1 MLTCAHTHTH
11 MCMHKHIHTC
21 THMHMPP
28 HAHMHTHTPAYTHTG
43 GHAQSGLRGWEL
55 LVSQCANCFSLLSP
69 WISQQESDVRI
80 VQAQGG
86 LSEAPLL
93 GLGISILPT
102 LLAPQTF
109 SLSPVHSG
117 LPRGWARAHFSAVS
131 YGVPPYAPP
140 WRWQGFCSFVCDC
153 VSRTGDSAWCLAV
166 CPTIFTERMNECIC
180 FQSLAFLAS
189 RNPGLVLCFPRPPRE
204 QTLQDSWSLTPVSP
218 LETEAWVWGNR
229 SWEFATLDLL
239 GIRRLWIIEEIR
251 MLYAFLTTLRILLKP
266 KILKKG

>member
-1 MLTCAHTHTH
+1 MLVT
-11 MCMHKHIHTC
+11 
-21 THMHMPP
+21 
-28 HAHMHTHTPAYTHTG
+28 
-43 GHAQSGLRGWEL
+43 QSY
-55 LVSQCANCFSLLSP
+55 
-69 WISQQESDVRI
+69 
-80 VQAQGG
+80 
-86 LSEAPLL
+86 
-93 GLGISILPT
+93 PT
-102 LLAPQTF
+102 LWNPVNCNRPGSSVHGILQAF

-140 WRWQGFCSFVCDC
+140 WRWQRFCSFVRDC

-166 CPTIFTERMNECIC
+166 HSSIFTEWMNECIC
-180 FQSLAFLAS
+180 FQSLEFLAS

-251 MLYAFLTTLRILLKP
+251 MVYAFLTTLRILLKP
-266 KILKKG
+266 KILKKGQEIFACCLLSNGLCI